1 MPITKDELEGSTQ
14 TSSLSIAMITIVM
27 RNIKSINATP
37 TRITQSTIYS
47 LLIKTSTTGSMG
59 TSFQFTSKSQERKFH
74 FHKKKKKKTFG
85 LSELIIFRNAIHNN
99 NFGKI
104 FLTVCDIS
112 LPLHKKFNLETFT

>member
-59 TSFQFTSKSQERKFH
+59 TSFQITSKSQERKFH
-74 FHKKKKKKTFG
+74 FHKKKKKK
-85 LSELIIFRNAIHNN
+85 
-99 NFGKI
+99 NFWP
-104 FLTVCDIS
+104 F
-112 LPLHKKFNLETFT
+112 